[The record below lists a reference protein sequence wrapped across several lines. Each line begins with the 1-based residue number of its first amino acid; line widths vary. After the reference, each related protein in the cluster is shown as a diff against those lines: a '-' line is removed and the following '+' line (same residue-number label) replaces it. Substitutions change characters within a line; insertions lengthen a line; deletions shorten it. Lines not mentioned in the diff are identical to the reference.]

1 MMSVCCNATSV
12 QLRDSLTNSD
22 DFVFFFFFIS
32 ATSLSTGV
40 LVDVIQ
46 RYPLS
51 RLRILSFPLT
61 PLFLLK
67 SNCFVLWLYSG
78 YVSY

>member
-1 MMSVCCNATSV
+1 MMSVRCNATSV

-22 DFVFFFFFIS
+22 DFCFLCFVFFF

-67 SNCFVLWLYSG
+67 SNCFVL
-78 YVSY
+78 